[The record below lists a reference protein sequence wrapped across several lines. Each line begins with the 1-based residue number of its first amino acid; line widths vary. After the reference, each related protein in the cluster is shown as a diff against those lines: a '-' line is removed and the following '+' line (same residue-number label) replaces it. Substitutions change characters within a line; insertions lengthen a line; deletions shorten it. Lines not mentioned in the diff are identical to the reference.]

1 MRIHLFSVG
10 RARLTCLEN
19 LKEERGPCGALPSGP
34 PSAMMCC
41 KCFDVEELALEVIT
55 HLRLR
60 SSLTLSNK
68 DSNLSFDQPFLVK

>member
-1 MRIHLFSVG
+1 MERV
-10 RARLTCLEN
+10 RLTCWAN
-19 LKEERGPCGALPSGP
+19 LTEGRGPCGAPRLGP
-34 PSAMMCC
+34 QSAMRCC
-41 KCFDVEELALEVIT
+41 KCFDVEGLAWEVIT